1 MRCRMDIRCRR
12 DIRIPGVRSGEGE
25 CQEVRKRR
33 GVRRG
38 VRRKMIGRG
47 SGEILDSGAEVLEL
61 VVGQLD
67 NMFGIFYFGL
77 EMLEKEF
84 MRDAVPTKFTVDQT
98 GIAFL

>member
-25 CQEVRKRR
+25 CQEVLK
-33 GVRRG
+33 RRG